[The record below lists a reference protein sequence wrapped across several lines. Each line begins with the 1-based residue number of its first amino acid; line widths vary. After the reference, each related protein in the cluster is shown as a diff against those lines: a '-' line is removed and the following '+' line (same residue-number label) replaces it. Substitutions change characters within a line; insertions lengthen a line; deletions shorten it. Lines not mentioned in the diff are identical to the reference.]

1 MTNMMDDRWYFNS
14 DLTIDLLLAVKKALL
29 MGKMVGFELGTID
42 EINLGPTEITDRGG
56 GGVLGSS
63 EVSRD
68 VSPDEFLM
76 V

>member
-1 MTNMMDDRWYFNS
+1 MMDDRWYFNS
-14 DLTIDLLLAVKKALL
+14 DLTIDFLLAVKKALL

-42 EINLGPTEITDRGG
+42 EIKLGPTEITDRGG
-56 GGVLGSS
+56 GFLGSS